1 VNIRNYRYGSTADIL
16 LYSISL
22 DKIWKV
28 NELRLR
34 TYGGIAVASQ
44 DRKSIYYIGGEASYN
59 VVQKYNIETNY
70 TSQIV
75 PTLPT
80 SILHASGL
88 SMNDGTILIHNGRYG
103 SNVLEYDELSE
114 KAKVIVD
121 LPFQSGNVRVFSNAG
136 IPYGKDGGV
145 WLFAGNNPKP
155 TNPILH
161 FNTTTKTV
169 SIPGPSSN
177 VSSLPT
183 LYESPAAV
191 TDGRYYG
198 YLIGGIGKLPEKDGY
213 YHPSNGILRYV

>member
-1 VNIRNYRYGSTADIL
+1 VNIRNNWRGNTADIL
-16 LYSISL
+16 RYSISL

-28 NELRLR
+28 SELKSR
-34 TYGGIAVASQ
+34 TYGGLAVPSK
-44 DRKSIYYIGGEASYN
+44 DRKSIYYFGGVSSYN
-59 VVQKYNIETNY
+59 TIQKFNSETNY
-70 TSQIV
+70 TSQIGTTN
-75 PTLPT
+75 PY

-114 KAKVIVD
+114 QVKVIVD
-121 LPFQSGNVRVFSNAG
+121 LPFQSSNALVFSNTA
-136 IPYGKDGGV
+136 IPYGEDGGV

-155 TNPILH
+155 KNPILH

-177 VSSLPT
+177 VSYMPT
-183 LYESPAAV
+183 LYEYPAAV
-191 TDGRYYG
+191 TDGRYG
-198 YLIGGIGKLPEKDGY
+198 YLIGGIGRVPEKDGY